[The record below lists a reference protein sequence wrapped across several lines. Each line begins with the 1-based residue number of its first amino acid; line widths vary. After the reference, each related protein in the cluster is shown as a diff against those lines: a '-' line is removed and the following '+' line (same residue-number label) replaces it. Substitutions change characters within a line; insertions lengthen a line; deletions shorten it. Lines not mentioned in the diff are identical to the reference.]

1 MTLGLCHYKSDGL
14 LHSVAA
20 CTSGENLRSLFGFLN
35 IKMRKRHN
43 SERNFRVVHMVE
55 VVEAPVP
62 LLSYKIDVY
71 FYQESQL
78 IVCPVGQKT
87 WFDYGPCR
95 TRLNM
100 VPGQGDQ
107 GD

>member
-1 MTLGLCHYKSDGL
+1 MVSFTVWQLAPLEKKLC
-14 LHSVAA
+14 
-20 CTSGENLRSLFGFLN
+20 SLFGFLN

-43 SERNFRVVHMVE
+43 SESDIRVVHMVE
-55 VVEAPVP
+55 VGEAPVP
-62 LLSYKIDVY
+62 LLSYKVDAY

-87 WFDYGPCR
+87 WLDYGPCR

-100 VPGQGDQ
+100 VPGQGDPYKMLMIVSIS
-107 GD
+107 